1 MPIGVF
7 AFWSRRKEETTMTT
21 RLTIAQSE
29 RALLWRQGRFV
40 GILEPGVRWI
50 LQPFACIAVQ
60 LYDMNVPEFDHPR
73 MDELLAQARA
83 TMERH
88 FHIVELDEQEMGV
101 VYKDGALAGM
111 LAPGKRQLY
120 WKGATAVRVEKV
132 RARRSA
138 SGAPIQ
144 QVSPW
149 WSSCSRQGLRT
160 SPEQRSRG

>member
-1 MPIGVF
+1 
-7 AFWSRRKEETTMTT
+7 MTT

-101 VYKDGALAGM
+101 VYKDGALAGV

-120 WKGATAVRVEKV
+120 WKGATDVRVEKV
-132 RARRSA
+132 RARRAA
-138 SGAPIQ
+138 SGAQ
-144 QVSPW
+144 D
-149 WSSCSRQGLRT
+149 SRAQSFVTFL
-160 SPEQRSRG
+160 

>member
-1 MPIGVF
+1 
-7 AFWSRRKEETTMTT
+7 MTT

-50 LQPFACIAVQ
+50 VQPFASIAVQ
-60 LYDMNVPEFDHPR
+60 LYDLRVPEFEHPR
-73 MDELLAQARA
+73 IDELLAQSRA

-101 VYKDGALAGM
+101 VYKDGALAGV

-120 WKGATAVRVEKV
+120 WKGTTEVRVQKV

-138 SGAPIQ
+138 SGAHHSDAQ
-144 QVSPW
+144 SLVF
-149 WSSCSRQGLRT
+149 L
-160 SPEQRSRG
+160 

>member
-1 MPIGVF
+1 
-7 AFWSRRKEETTMTT
+7 MTT

-60 LYDMNVPEFDHPR
+60 LYDMKVPEFDHPR

-88 FHIVELDEQEMGV
+88 FHIVELGEQEMGV
-101 VYKDGALAGM
+101 VYKDGALAGA

-120 WKGATAVRVEKV
+120 WKGATDVRVQKV

-138 SGAPIQ
+138 SGAQ
-144 QVSPW
+144 DSGAQSFVTF
-149 WSSCSRQGLRT
+149 L
-160 SPEQRSRG
+160 

>member
-1 MPIGVF
+1 LEPT
-7 AFWSRRKEETTMTT
+7 KEETTMTT

-88 FHIVELDEQEMGV
+88 FHIVELDEQELGV
-101 VYKDGALAGM
+101 VYKDGALAGV

-120 WKGATAVRVEKV
+120 WKGATDVRVEKV

-144 QVSPW
+144 
-149 WSSCSRQGLRT
+149 
-160 SPEQRSRG
+160 

>member
-1 MPIGVF
+1 
-7 AFWSRRKEETTMTT
+7 MTT

-50 LQPFACIAVQ
+50 LQPFERIAVQ
-60 LYDMNVPEFDHPR
+60 LYDLRVPEFEHPR
-73 MDELLAQARA
+73 LDELLQQARA

-88 FHIVELDEQEMGV
+88 FQIVELDEHEMGV

-111 LAPGKRQLY
+111 LGPGKRQLY
-120 WKGATAVRVEKV
+120 WKGATDVRVEKV

-138 SGAPIQ
+138 SGASDAGAQ
-144 QVSPW
+144 SVVF
-149 WSSCSRQGLRT
+149 L
-160 SPEQRSRG
+160 